1 MNHSSPGEPPA
12 AGRPTGRAPTMAYS
26 TDEWKL
32 LIRLPGRVLVAATSP
47 QPASPRHAVLEGLAG
62 LEGIAA
68 GRAFDSDLVR
78 AVVAAIYAEPDD
90 APLYAGVRPPAP
102 PSAPPSPSTTAGRPS
117 LVHPPALV
125 TEPNEGQR
133 ADRHDRLAGLLVSCH
148 AAVELLGDRADP
160 ADSAAYRQWVQSV
173 AARVRQAAHPVDRH
187 LGTAGE
193 WLPDGSGGFLG
204 RLGTALGLR

>member
-12 AGRPTGRAPTMAYS
+12 AGQPTGRAPTMAYS

-47 QPASPRHAVLEGLAG
+47 RPASPRHAVLEGLAG

-90 APLYAGVRPPAP
+90 TPLYAGVRPAP
-102 PSAPPSPSTTAGRPS
+102 PPVHTSSP
-117 LVHPPALV
+117 VHPPALV
-125 TEPNEGQR
+125 TEPNAVQR
-133 ADRHDRLAGLLVSCH
+133 ADRHDRLAGLLVSCQ

-193 WLPDGSGGFLG
+193 WLPDGAGGFLG

>member
-1 MNHSSPGEPPA
+1 MSHYASGESPYS
-12 AGRPTGRAPTMAYS
+12 GRPAGRAPTVAYS

-47 QPASPRHAVLEGLAG
+47 EPASPRHAVLEGLAG

-78 AVVAAIYAEPDD
+78 AVVVAIYAEPDNT
-90 APLYAGVRPPAP
+90 PLDVQPDNGPFDGGPH
-102 PSAPPSPSTTAGRPS
+102 AGR
-117 LVHPPALV
+117 
-125 TEPNEGQR
+125 R
-133 ADRHDRLAGLLVSCH
+133 DRLAGLLLSCQ
-148 AAVELLGDRADP
+148 AAVEVLADRADP

-173 AARVRQAAHPVDRH
+173 AARVRRAAHPVDAH
-187 LGTAGE
+187 LGTSGE
-193 WLPDGSGGFLG
+193 WVPGIDGGFLG